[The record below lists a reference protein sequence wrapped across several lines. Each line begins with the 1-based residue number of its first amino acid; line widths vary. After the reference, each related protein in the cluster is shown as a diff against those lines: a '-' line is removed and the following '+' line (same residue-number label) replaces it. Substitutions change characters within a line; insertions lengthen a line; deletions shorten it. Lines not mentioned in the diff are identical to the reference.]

1 MDHLSLE
8 ELRCLS
14 LNRHEGWSGPLPSL
28 IASKT
33 RAERKGFRKSTVGYS
48 FTTGADRT
56 RQGKHTKSMVRDS
69 LEDLLR
75 GRHPWLSQRHDGD
88 GPMVIVL
95 LGLLT
100 LLLFILV
107 LATPIG
113 RALVGQAFLVGW
125 LVLVVGFVLLLA
137 VYLKSE

>member
-1 MDHLSLE
+1 
-8 ELRCLS
+8 
-14 LNRHEGWSGPLPSL
+14 
-28 IASKT
+28 
-33 RAERKGFRKSTVGYS
+33 
-48 FTTGADRT
+48 
-56 RQGKHTKSMVRDS
+56 
-69 LEDLLR
+69 
-75 GRHPWLSQRHDGD
+75 
-88 GPMVIVL
+88 MVIVL